1 MGFRA
6 AKISFDGSHY
16 IATPKENFPRGKKR
30 RQSSHPTSEQETE
43 RKEQFETAYKESQKL
58 PKKERKEY
66 VKKALKETI
75 PDEEQR
81 QEFVERNSERKKIN
95 AIRRKVRLS
104 KKANLQTWNF
114 FCTFTYS
121 DEKHT
126 EESFRKSL
134 RNTLKHLVN
143 RKGKHIGVWE
153 RGGETNRLH
162 FHGIFY
168 IPPNGMVGEIIETK
182 DYSTKDNRMQTA
194 SQNTY
199 FLDRYGRNDFQ
210 KLILPHE
217 VGDSLGYLMKY
228 IEKSGERLVYGGKL
242 PTYFE
247 SDVLDEDIIVPYGID
262 DRKAVLADD
271 FLCMVEGEI
280 MGRVSPEV
288 IDKMPKVN

>member
-30 RQSSHPTSEQETE
+30 RRSSHPTSEQETE

-66 VKKALKETI
+66 VKKAMEEKI

-134 RNTLKHLVN
+134 CISMVSS
-143 RKGKHIGVWE
+143 
-153 RGGETNRLH
+153 
-162 FHGIFY
+162 IF
-168 IPPNGMVGEIIETK
+168 
-182 DYSTKDNRMQTA
+182 RQTA
-194 SQNTY
+194 WSEN
-199 FLDRYGRNDFQ
+199 
-210 KLILPHE
+210 
-217 VGDSLGYLMKY
+217 SL
-228 IEKSGERLVYGGKL
+228 R
-242 PTYFE
+242 
-247 SDVLDEDIIVPYGID
+247 
-262 DRKAVLADD
+262 
-271 FLCMVEGEI
+271 
-280 MGRVSPEV
+280 
-288 IDKMPKVN
+288 